1 MKRSKW
7 LENSAA
13 LLLSFQIL
21 LVVTG
26 GLVRVTGSGLGCPTW
41 PKCTK
46 ESYRPIESQPQL
58 HAWIEFGNRLLT
70 FALFAAALT
79 TLLLVYRASRSDLK
93 RLVWLQVLGI
103 LGQGVLGGITVLTKL
118 NPASVASHLLLSML
132 LIAGATTLHFKSR
145 YLPAQVREVT
155 GHPDNLIAKFL
166 ATIAFFTL
174 IAGTVVTGS
183 GPHAGDWQAPR
194 FDIAITLAAKY
205 HGVLVAL
212 TFLIALYIA
221 IRKPRSEANW
231 LLVALLA
238 QGLIGLIQWW
248 QGLPEALVGAH
259 LLGAALFWF
268 ATWRTRISFKY
279 TKSEL
284 SESTELTELKNSI
297 SSKGRK

>member
-13 LLLSFQIL
+13 LLLAFQIL

-79 TLLLVYRASRSDLK
+79 TLILVYRATRGDLK
-93 RLVWLQVLGI
+93 RLAWLQVLGI

-132 LIAGATTLHFKSR
+132 LIAGATTLHLKTK
-145 YLPAQVREVT
+145 YLPSQIKEIKN
-155 GHPDNLIAKFL
+155 HPDNLIAKFL
-166 ATIAFFTL
+166 ATIAFLTL
-174 IAGTVVTGS
+174 I
-183 GPHAGDWQAPR
+183 
-194 FDIAITLAAKY
+194 
-205 HGVLVAL
+205 
-212 TFLIALYIA
+212 
-221 IRKPRSEANW
+221 E
-231 LLVALLA
+231 
-238 QGLIGLIQWW
+238 IGR
-248 QGLPEALVGAH
+248 AH
-259 LLGAALFWF
+259 V
-268 ATWRTRISFKY
+268 
-279 TKSEL
+279 
-284 SESTELTELKNSI
+284 
-297 SSKGRK
+297 